1 MRREAVAA
9 AEFLWAA
16 ARAIA
21 RRQPVAAAEVVEVV
35 VEPAERRP
43 PERRLPERPL
53 LPVRRRQVPR
63 AQRLRAGAA
72 EEADAVTLPFHRLLR
87 RMPVLRLPSTTR
99 QSPS

>member
-1 MRREAVAA
+1 MPREAVAA

-21 RRQPVAAAEVVEVV
+21 RRRPVAVAEVEAVV
-35 VEPAERRP
+35 VEPAELRP
-43 PERRLPERPL
+43 PERPL
-53 LPVRRRQVPR
+53 LPVRHPPRQVPR
-63 AQRLRAGAA
+63 GQRLRAAAA
-72 EEADAVTLPFHRLLR
+72 EEPDAVTLPFRRLLQ